1 MLIAIHHLVLGI
13 SLAAP
18 VGPINIEMI
27 KRGISGGFWSA
38 WLVGLGGMSADVL
51 FMLFILIGLAPFI
64 QKDVVTLFL
73 YGAGCLMLVYI
84 GIQSMRQAASHAFL
98 FEEGHPTTAQ
108 RSYASGFFI
117 ALTNPINI
125 VFWFGVYGSTLS
137 HMVHSYTLLQASI
150 ASICIIVG
158 IMLWNMNIAFTV
170 HFTRRFIHTQLLRVI
185 TLSAGVILIGY
196 GVHFGIK
203 FFSIIKWEVFS

>member
-1 MLIAIHHLVLGI
+1 MEWVIIAIHHLVLGI

-27 KRGISGGFWSA
+27 KRGISGGFWSS

-51 FMLFILIGLAPFI
+51 FMVFILIGLAPFI
-64 QKDVVTLFL
+64 QQEAVTFVL
-73 YGAGCLMLVYI
+73 YGAGCLMLIYI
-84 GIQSMRQAASHAFL
+84 GIQSIRQAASHAFV
-98 FEEGHPTTAQ
+98 FEESHPTSAQ
-108 RSYASGFFI
+108 RSYASGFLI

-137 HMVHSYTLLQASI
+137 HMVHAYTLLQASI

-158 IMLWNMNIAFTV
+158 IILWNMNIAFTV

-185 TLSAGVILIGY
+185 TVIAGIILIGY
-196 GVHFGIK
+196 GAHFGIK
-203 FFSIIKWEVFS
+203 FFSMLE